1 MIKMR
6 RLVLCLVLATAAAS
20 VGLASSTVDGLVA
33 QMPQCA
39 VKCSLETAA
48 ADGCGATDY
57 RCMCL
62 PSKTDP
68 NGINTAKCLR
78 GECSVSE
85 MNST

>member
-68 NGINTAKCLR
+68 T
-78 GECSVSE
+78 E
-85 MNST
+85 STQRNACVGNARCPR